1 MDYYK
6 SLDPDYVCGKL
17 LHKGKVVEVEEVIDD
32 EEDVGSDEERDEKL
46 EDPAND
52 GDAGGVIGHVGGSR
66 TGNVRQRN
74 KQAHTELSRVEGSR
88 TGNVQQRN
96 KQARIEQPQVN
107 LHLRKNIRIPMMG
120 RIGTLIFNHQQSPA
134 SQYVVL
140 SNDET
145 VPAENVANACS
156 SQGDAVVA
164 AAGSAGVAGKA
175 TKSAKSNDETVL
187 VENVANACSSQGA
200 AAVAGKATK
209 NAKGDT
215 VVATAGK
222 DNQKSV
228 SGVPSITEEIRRLQ
242 SINDKL
248 QDDMNRQKK
257 ELEQQAKELE
267 ECKAQNDL
275 ERTSLMDEIEQLKGK
290 LQNQKPA
297 QSDSN
302 LNGQITTLRDQL
314 EEKTETLQYLESL
327 NQTLTLKESMSN
339 QELQD
344 ARKESSLQDMLS
356 SRTILAIKRM
366 GEVDQTSFLQAC
378 SLKFPDD
385 DWEEISTKLCSSWE
399 ENVKDPLWHPFKTA
413 VYKGNMHEIIDD
425 DDEKLKDL
433 RNEYGEAVSEA
444 VTNALLEL
452 NEYNPSGSFAGCVA
466 VVEVYTWK
474 VKMCR

>member
-52 GDAGGVIGHVGGSR
+52 GDADGVIGHVGGSR

-96 KQARIEQPQVN
+96 KQARIEQPQAFEGIEAIVKEIVKREMEAVVKRE
-107 LHLRKNIRIPMMG
+107 LHTLGDCMMG

-228 SGVPSITEEIRRLQ
+228 SGVPSITEGDADTAD
-242 SINDKL
+242 NDY
-248 QDDMNRQKK
+248 R
-257 ELEQQAKELE
+257 
-267 ECKAQNDL
+267 
-275 ERTSLMDEIEQLKGK
+275 
-290 LQNQKPA
+290 
-297 QSDSN
+297 
-302 LNGQITTLRDQL
+302 
-314 EEKTETLQYLESL
+314 
-327 NQTLTLKESMSN
+327 
-339 QELQD
+339 
-344 ARKESSLQDMLS
+344 
-356 SRTILAIKRM
+356 
-366 GEVDQTSFLQAC
+366 
-378 SLKFPDD
+378 
-385 DWEEISTKLCSSWE
+385 
-399 ENVKDPLWHPFKTA
+399 
-413 VYKGNMHEIIDD
+413 
-425 DDEKLKDL
+425 
-433 RNEYGEAVSEA
+433 
-444 VTNALLEL
+444 
-452 NEYNPSGSFAGCVA
+452 
-466 VVEVYTWK
+466 
-474 VKMCR
+474 